1 MPVGGRLPARPAAV
15 RNGQPP
21 QPAARPAPRRLLE
34 RRLAVGSME
43 AAEQQDTEKHEG
55 LVGGAK
61 INNKELTKTEPAA
74 LPPTEEAAELQDV
87 EGNEERV
94 GAKVDDKKK
103 QLPDFFVLGSKVD
116 GHDLINAHQADPRL
130 SKPSCPMCGCAEGED
145 GQGDRLR
152 TKIGGV
158 KHCKHCLHIVDEYQ
172 PDAKHCILSHTCRYV
187 KGLLENGIQ
196 TELVDCGYNVRIAY
210 IGPVRWASGRF
221 AGLIFDEAVGRH
233 AGKLI
238 PDAEPPVRPVT
249 LPNDNDNQ
257 ADMLPQPH
265 LEAEERV
272 NPMGSPL
279 IRPEEPRI
287 RTLKLPDENP
297 PDESL
302 PKAAITEEPEE
313 RQEERANLM
322 GSPGHID
329 YVKDAQQKRKKEKK
343 KPNKEGRAVTR
354 YSAWYV
360 PVELWLFELP
370 ISVTA
375 LAMPGVIVLR
385 KGLGAI
391 GKLTQSTAVFSG
403 CSVADQ
409 RGQELVELKIHLRS
423 HKLIVIDRVQAT
435 LHGLLVQLD
444 GLGLAAV
451 QLRIINNIGPNQECK
466 LCGAL
471 ETSSGVYKIGGALLD
486 VHCPKNSTAF
496 SRTYTVGSR
505 NCHSSYVCRY
515 VAEEAINGR
524 QTRLVD
530 RDCWYCLIKRAA
542 ELKMV
547 DVPTELGAKLVI
559 LGY

>member
-1 MPVGGRLPARPAAV
+1 MLGGRRPPARPVAL

-21 QPAARPAPRRLLE
+21 QPAARPAPPRLLE
-34 RRLAVGSME
+34 RRLAVGSMVEAAEQQDREGNEGRIGGAKIDNKEVTKTELAALPPTEE
-43 AAEQQDTEKHEG
+43 AAEQQDTEEHEG

-158 KHCKHCLHIVDEYQ
+158 KHCKHCLYIVDEYQ
-172 PDAKHCILSHTCRYV
+172 PDAKLCILNHTCRYV

-196 TELVDCGYNVRIAY
+196 TELVDNRHNVRIVY
-210 IGPVRWASGRF
+210 LGPVRWATGRY
-221 AGLIFDEAVGRH
+221 AGIIFDQP
-233 AGKLI
+233 LI

-272 NPMGSPL
+272 N
-279 IRPEEPRI
+279 
-287 RTLKLPDENP
+287 
-297 PDESL
+297 
-302 PKAAITEEPEE
+302 
-313 RQEERANLM
+313 LM
-322 GSPGHID
+322 GSP
-329 YVKDAQQKRKKEKK
+329 
-343 KPNKEGRAVTR
+343 AVTR

-451 QLRIINNIGPNQECK
+451 QPRIINNIGPNQECN

-471 ETSSGVYKIGGALLD
+471 ETSSGVYKVGGALLD
-486 VHCPKNSTAF
+486 VHCRRILT
-496 SRTYTVGSR
+496 TYTVGSR

-530 RDCWYCLIKRAA
+530 RDCWYCLVKRAA

-547 DVPTELGAKLVI
+547 DVPTEFGAKLVI
-559 LGY
+559 LGS